1 MGFLLKANTFKNM
14 CHINKLEELNFP
26 KSPKD
31 VKTTTNPASFIS
43 KSSMNNLRSK
53 RSVPV
58 VFIFDCRSVHRKPKS
73 FCGASTRNR
82 KEREISRQASK
93 NKALKDVEEQH
104 KKSLEEDPSM
114 FDYDGVYDEMKEN
127 AVHPISQDRMRE
139 SLLFALYFR
148 FMFQIVSSFEFG
160 LQHLPIHFKHTSL
173 CLMTSRTSLIPTE
186 VGMIAENDGII
197 LCNHIPRILKKHF
210 HEKSYYIDLVD
221 MFNEHT

>member
-139 SLLFALYFR
+139 S
-148 FMFQIVSSFEFG
+148 
-160 LQHLPIHFKHTSL
+160 FKHTSL